1 MIGINR
7 VKSWVLIAA
16 LGGLFVLVGAAV
28 GGRGGATTALVLAL
42 AFNLAM
48 YWFSDKIAIA
58 STRSRPVSEAEA
70 PELYRIVRELAAEAR
85 MPMPRIY
92 VSEMLQPNAFATG
105 RGPGHAAVSVTRGI
119 LQILD
124 ERELRAVLA
133 HELSHVANR
142 DILVGS
148 IAAAIGTAITFLA
161 RMAFWFGGARD
172 DRDNAFGPFAFLIAW
187 VLAPVAAALIQMA
200 VSRSR
205 EYQADESGALLSRDP
220 EALASALR
228 ELEHLGAGV
237 QGAAPGH
244 DRHARARVDEVG
256 GLLQERR
263 RRQGR
268 RGSEQGLLQGGHAR
282 HRVVRRRPLLDVA
295 GDGDVS
301 HGPAAER
308 ELDRL
313 VHDADD
319 VVGPH
324 HALAV
329 GSDVHEQLVEGHV
342 LLVVGADQVVP
353 GVAGEGQHG
362 LVVALGVVEAVGQV
376 DAAGARCGQAD
387 AEPAGELSVATGG
400 ERGRLLV
407 ADLDEP

>member
-172 DRDNAFGPFAFLIAW
+172 ERDNAFGPFAFLIAW

-228 ELEHLGAGV
+228 ELEQAARQVPVPATVSPAQAHLFIV
-237 QGAAPGH
+237 NPF
-244 DRHARARVDEVG
+244 
-256 GLLQERR
+256 
-263 RRQGR
+263 
-268 RGSEQGLLQGGHAR
+268 
-282 HRVVRRRPLLDVA
+282 
-295 GDGDVS
+295 
-301 HGPAAER
+301 
-308 ELDRL
+308 
-313 VHDADD
+313 
-319 VVGPH
+319 
-324 HALAV
+324 
-329 GSDVHEQLVEGHV
+329 
-342 LLVVGADQVVP
+342 
-353 GVAGEGQHG
+353 
-362 LVVALGVVEAVGQV
+362 
-376 DAAGARCGQAD
+376 
-387 AEPAGELSVATGG
+387 
-400 ERGRLLV
+400 RGRQAAMTLANLFSTHPPTE
-407 ADLDEP
+407 ARIARLAEIARRIGA